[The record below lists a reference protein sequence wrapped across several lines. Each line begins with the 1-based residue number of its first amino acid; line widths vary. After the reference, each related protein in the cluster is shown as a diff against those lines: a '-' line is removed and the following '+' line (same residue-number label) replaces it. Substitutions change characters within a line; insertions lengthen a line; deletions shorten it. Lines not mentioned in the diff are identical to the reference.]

1 MNVIHGLQF
10 PEEMGKATEKRR
22 EYLISKQMRPFHL
35 QFRETKGDLHKEDGF
50 KNNTIEPKLIY
61 VHEGLRKEARR
72 ANVLPDPSAYFSRVT
87 EGEGG
92 RLWNEVYV
100 HFGYLRY

>member
-10 PEEMGKATEKRR
+10 PEDDWEKPTEKRQV
-22 EYLISKQMRPFHL
+22 EYLYIEADEDHVHL

-61 VHEGLRKEARR
+61 VHEGLRKEAPESKPT
-72 ANVLPDPSAYFSRVT
+72 A
-87 EGEGG
+87 
-92 RLWNEVYV
+92 
-100 HFGYLRY
+100 